1 MVWDFIVGVGMA
13 LPLAVLYE
21 FAILP
26 RIDGFVMLSAVLF
39 PVIFVIGLFLTQP
52 KFFLKALAIS
62 VGFAAGLALQP
73 TFVSDFPTF
82 MNVYAALV
90 VGSLLALVG
99 LSLARILPTHRVI
112 RRILRTGWKELAGL
126 TAAGAIPDRITW
138 ASRMLD
144 RAGLLL
150 PRLTRVQ
157 ASRELELVNGLG
169 DLRLGISIIEL
180 RRLRDKVRDT
190 TGRQIESVLGA
201 VGVHFQA
208 LALGREASLSPAV
221 IDRLDAAMAGILQLN
236 EPADRHAG
244 IVAAIGLRRALFPQ
258 ASAYRPVEATR

>member
-1 MVWDFIVGVGMA
+1 
-13 LPLAVLYE
+13 
-21 FAILP
+21 
-26 RIDGFVMLSAVLF
+26 
-39 PVIFVIGLFLTQP
+39 
-52 KFFLKALAIS
+52 
-62 VGFAAGLALQP
+62 
-73 TFVSDFPTF
+73 
-82 MNVYAALV
+82 
-90 VGSLLALVG
+90 
-99 LSLARILPTHRVI
+99 
-112 RRILRTGWKELAGL
+112 
-126 TAAGAIPDRITW
+126 
-138 ASRMLD
+138 
-144 RAGLLL
+144 
-150 PRLTRVQ
+150 VQ

-244 IVAAIGLRRALFPQ
+244 IVAAIGLRRALFPH